1 VGKRRADWRRVKRHR
16 TYTVEDAAETLGV
29 HKHTIRNWLKS
40 GKLLPIDAKR
50 PLLILGEALSEFSV
64 ERRRRAKRKCGLGQF
79 YCLPCRS
86 PQTPAANFAEY
97 RPISEAAGNLRA
109 ICPACEHFMHRSVSR
124 SGLAEWQRHLEIVF
138 PRGEGQLI

>member
-1 VGKRRADWRRVKRHR
+1 MGKRRADWRRVKRHR

-40 GKLLPIDAKR
+40 GQLPAIDTKR
-50 PLLILGEALSEFSV
+50 PLLILGDVLVDFLM
-64 ERRRRAKRKCGLGQF
+64 ERRRRAKRKCGPGQF

-86 PQTPAANFAEY
+86 PQTPAGNFAEY

-109 ICPACEHFMHRSVSR
+109 ICPRCEHFMHRSVGR
-124 SGLAEWQRHLEIVF
+124 SGLPDLQRHLEIIF
-138 PRGEGQLI
+138 PQGQGQLV